1 MATET
6 TLATA
11 AGHDRRQAA
20 ISRTARHLYDAETA
34 LHNARQ
40 SGAAPGTAP
49 PPAYRGTRL
58 PPEVTSRS
66 CEHGE
71 KLR

>member
-20 ISRTARHLYDAETA
+20 ISRAARHLYDVDSRGDS
-34 LHNARQ
+34 ARGQTGWEHAWQASQ
-40 SGAAPGTAP
+40 SQGGVV
-49 PPAYRGTRL
+49 RR
-58 PPEVTSRS
+58 
-66 CEHGE
+66 
-71 KLR
+71 K